1 MAATVNP
8 AASSTIAP
16 AQLQIFDRNQE
27 ESPLLRLPAELRNQ
41 IWEYVFTGSEFWVK
55 RFRSFFESHMCCPPH
70 PTMGVLYTCR
80 QMYQETAL
88 LPAQLSVFAIGLP
101 ERSIEELNDL
111 SYKVPHPFQM
121 VTDRMT
127 EQQVGAVRVVYINLQ
142 NHLDEFFVCE
152 IELLKEQSKGSSNR
166 FDVFPLARLT
176 GLKHVGV
183 RLVDPYFSP
192 WDPMCLQKEPMK
204 ASVKRTVKNMGVHKD
219 VQISVDLGRQYTP
232 HERLPS

>member
-16 AQLQIFDRNQE
+16 AQLQIFDRKQE

-55 RFRSFFESHMCCPPH
+55 RFRNVSRNSSAP
-70 PTMGVLYTCR
+70 
-80 QMYQETAL
+80 
-88 LPAQLSVFAIGLP
+88 PAQLSVFAIGLP
-101 ERSIEELNDL
+101 GRSIEELNDL

-121 VTDRMT
+121 VTDRTT
-127 EQQVGAVRVVYINLQ
+127 EQQVGAVRVVHINLH

>member
-16 AQLQIFDRNQE
+16 AQLQIFDHLGICVHWIRILGETLSQFLRKSYVLPSPSDNGSSIHLPIDVSRN
-27 ESPLLRLPAELRNQ
+27 SSAP
-41 IWEYVFTGSEFWVK
+41 
-55 RFRSFFESHMCCPPH
+55 
-70 PTMGVLYTCR
+70 
-80 QMYQETAL
+80 
-88 LPAQLSVFAIGLP
+88 PAQLSVFAIGLP
-101 ERSIEELNDL
+101 GRSIEELNDL

-121 VTDRMT
+121 VTDRTT
-127 EQQVGAVRVVYINLQ
+127 EQQVGAVRVVHINLH